1 MHIPPWGLIRLLTVS
16 ILTVFAAG
24 APGRKYR
31 RLHQVLL
38 HFCDGYH
45 ELLQLLSADSL
56 GQRRLY
62 LCDARGNLLVQAS
75 AFGVAITCL
84 SLASRDTE
92 HRITNPSSSRR
103 FSSLDA
109 VERRI

>member
-1 MHIPPWGLIRLLTVS
+1 MVIMNCCNSSAPIPLVS
-16 ILTVFAAG
+16 AASTCVMRE
-24 APGRKYR
+24 AICWFR
-31 RLHQVLL
+31 
-38 HFCDGYH
+38 
-45 ELLQLLSADSL
+45 
-56 GQRRLY
+56 
-62 LCDARGNLLVQAS
+62 AS